1 MPEPAKVLFSRDEIR
16 HRVRELGEEITR
28 DYRGRDL
35 VLVCV
40 MKGSI
45 VFLADLVR
53 EIRLPLRIDFMAISP
68 YGEQTGGSRVVRIV
82 QDLAHDI
89 TDLDVVIVE
98 DIVDTG
104 LTLSYLL
111 TTLEARGPRSLEVC
125 ALLDRATVRI
135 APLEVRY
142 RGFELPASF
151 VVGYGLDVG
160 ERWRNLPDILMVEDP
175 DELDAH
181 PELLAPHLDGS
192 VAGGEG
198 PR

>member
-16 HRVRELGEEITR
+16 QRVRELGEEITR

-40 MKGSI
+40 MKGSV

-53 EIRLPLRIDFMAISP
+53 EIPLPLRIDFMAISP

-82 QDLAHDI
+82 QDLDHSI
-89 TDLDVVIVE
+89 TDQDVVIVE

-111 TTLEARGPRSLEVC
+111 T
-125 ALLDRATVRI
+125 
-135 APLEVRY
+135 
-142 RGFELPASF
+142 
-151 VVGYGLDVG
+151 
-160 ERWRNLPDILMVEDP
+160 
-175 DELDAH
+175 
-181 PELLAPHLDGS
+181 
-192 VAGGEG
+192 
-198 PR
+198 